1 MCRERIPKVIWL
13 ENLFITLSL
22 ESNNAK
28 VQPLELYKSL

>member
-22 ESNNAK
+22 ESNNAIISATFRI
-28 VQPLELYKSL
+28 V